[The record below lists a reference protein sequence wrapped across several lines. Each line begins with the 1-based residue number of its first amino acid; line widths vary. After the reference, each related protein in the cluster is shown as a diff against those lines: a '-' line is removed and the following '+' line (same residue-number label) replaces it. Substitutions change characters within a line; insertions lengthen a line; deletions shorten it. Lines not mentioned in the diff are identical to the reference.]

1 MNKFEKIK
9 TIADKRIAVAKRGK
23 LVANDFQAGDS
34 LFITE
39 KVDGI
44 TTKIMLNLFIK
55 NKKSNY
61 ALFIYFHKIY
71 FHVIY
76 S

>member
-55 NKKSNY
+55 NKKKG
-61 ALFIYFHKIY
+61 IYIIPFSYLI
-71 FHVIY
+71 
-76 S
+76 